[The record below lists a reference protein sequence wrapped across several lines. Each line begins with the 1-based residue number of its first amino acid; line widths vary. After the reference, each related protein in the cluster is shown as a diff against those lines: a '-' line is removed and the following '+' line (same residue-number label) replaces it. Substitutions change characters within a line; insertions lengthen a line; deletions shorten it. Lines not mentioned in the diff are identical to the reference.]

1 MEPRELEAQV
11 QLFGADLWKQI
22 AGEVP
27 GLFNRD
33 FWQGKLMDWAM
44 ADPDFK
50 TDLFRLV
57 DVMPVLT
64 GTEPISEH
72 VREYLQRDDRDLGAV
87 LGGAIKLA
95 SGGLTAGLAARTIRA
110 NITGLAERFIVGQ
123 DAKTAVATLRGL
135 RREGLAFTCD
145 LLGETTVSESESA
158 AYQAR
163 YLDLIDHLTTEAQGW
178 KPDPRLDRDHRGPIP
193 RVNVSVK
200 VSAMS
205 ACLDPVDI
213 DGSIERALERV
224 RPLFV
229 RAAQKGALVNLDLE
243 QYAIRPIIL
252 GLFERL
258 AMDPELREYPH
269 LGVVIQAYLTDA
281 ANDAQRV
288 IELARRRGAPLTVR
302 LVKGAYWQYEVA
314 LSQQN
319 GHRCPVFTEKPAT
332 DANYEA
338 VARQLLEA
346 SEHIS
351 CAFASHNVRSMTAA
365 LVTARSLGLPPEAIE
380 AQMLY
385 GMGDPERKAVRNL
398 GYRVRVYSPVGD
410 LLPGVAYLVRRL
422 LENTSNSG
430 FLRLSHHDGVDVAQ
444 LLAAPSAEQA
454 APLPAPALDTGYTC
468 CPLTDFADPAR
479 QSAFGQ
485 AVTAMRA
492 RLPLSVPVA
501 VAGRDRLD
509 AQGVARCYPGDGD
522 TVVSQVTMATEAEA
536 DTAAAAA
543 WAAWPAWRDTPLA
556 QRVALLDRLGDIL
569 ARDRDTL
576 SALCVWEVGKPWREA
591 DADVAE
597 AVDFCRYY
605 ARQAEPELGHRACLS
620 PAGEANEMWYEG
632 RGPTVVIAPW
642 NFPLAILTGMAAAAL
657 VAGNTVLL
665 KPSSLSAAVAHG
677 LYRACVEA
685 GFPTGVVQFL
695 PGPGEKVGMRLVEHP
710 KVAQVAFTGGREV
723 GLSIVARAA
732 QTSLDQPQ
740 VRRVVCEMGGKNAI
754 IVDEDADLDEAVA
767 GVVKSAFGFAG
778 QKCSACSRVIVVGS
792 AAEHFT
798 ERLLEACRSLLVT
811 APHDPACQVPPLAD
825 PKAAERLMARLA
837 QVDGAKLLHRGT
849 VPAEGWYLPPMLF
862 EVADANHWLMQEE
875 LFAPV
880 LALHR
885 VPTFEAALDVAL
897 GTRFFLTGAV
907 FSRLPSHLELA
918 RQRFRVGNLYL
929 NRGCTGAV
937 VGRQPFGGH
946 GHSGI
951 GTKAGGPNYLLQ
963 FADPRVCSENTMRRG
978 MMPELQS

>member
-1 MEPRELEAQV
+1 MQRIELEDQIQA
-11 QLFGADLWKQI
+11 FGADLWKQI

-50 TDLFRLV
+50 VDLFRLV

-64 GTEPISEH
+64 GTEPITEH
-72 VREYLQRDDRDLGAV
+72 VREYLQREERDLGTV

-95 SGGLTAGLAARTIRA
+95 SGGLTAGIAARTIRG

-123 DAKTAVATLRGL
+123 DAKSAVSTLRSL
-135 RREGLAFTCD
+135 RKEGLAFTCD

-163 YLDLIDHLTTEAQGW
+163 YLDLIDHLSAEAAGW
-178 KPDPRLDRDHRGPIP
+178 KEDRRLDYDHRGAIP

-205 ACLDPVDI
+205 AHLDPVDI
-213 DGSIERALERV
+213 DGSIERALARV
-224 RPLFV
+224 RPLV
-229 RAAQKGALVNLDLE
+229 LRAAERGALVHLDLE
-243 QYAIRPIIL
+243 QYAIRPIIQ
-252 GLFERL
+252 GVFERL
-258 AMDPELREYPH
+258 ALDPALRDYPH
-269 LGVVIQAYLTDA
+269 LGIVIQAYLTDA
-281 ANDAQRV
+281 ADDAKRL
-288 IELARRRGAPLTVR
+288 IELAKRRGTPLTVR
-302 LVKGAYWQYEVA
+302 LVKGAYWEYEVA

-319 GHRCPVFTEKPAT
+319 GHRCPVFTEKSAT

-346 SEHIS
+346 SEHVS
-351 CAFASHNVRSMTAA
+351 CAFASHNVRSLTAA

-398 GYRVRVYSPVGD
+398 GYRVRVYAPVGD

-444 LLAAPSAEQA
+444 LLAAPGA
-454 APLPAPALDTGYTC
+454 ATPPTASAPASETGYTC
-468 CPLTDFADPAR
+468 CPLTDFSDTAR
-479 QSAFGQ
+479 QAVFAQ
-485 AVTAMRA
+485 AVSALRE
-492 RLPLSVPVA
+492 RLPLHVPVVVGGQA
-501 VAGRDRLD
+501 RLD
-509 AQGVARCYPGDGD
+509 TSGPERCYPGDGT
-522 TVVSQVTMATEAEA
+522 TVVSRVTQATEAEA
-536 DTAAAAA
+536 DAAAETA
-543 WAAWPAWRDTPLA
+543 WTAWPTWRDRPLSERA
-556 QRVALLDRLGDIL
+556 ALLDKLADIL
-569 ARDRDTL
+569 TRDRDAL

-597 AVDFCRYY
+597 AIDFCRYY
-605 ARQAEPELGHRACLS
+605 ARQAEPELGRRACLS
-620 PAGEANEMWYEG
+620 PAGEANDMWYEG

-642 NFPLAILTGMAAAAL
+642 NFPLAILTGMATAAL
-657 VAGNTVLL
+657 VSGNTVLL

-677 LYRACVEA
+677 LYQACVEA
-685 GFPTGVVQFL
+685 GFPAGVVQFL
-695 PGPGEKVGMRLVEHP
+695 PGPGERVGMRLVEHP
-710 KVAQVAFTGGREV
+710 KTAQVAFTGGREV

-767 GVVKSAFGFAG
+767 GVVKSAYGFAG
-778 QKCSACSRVIVVGS
+778 QKCSACSRVIVVGTAGEPF
-792 AAEHFT
+792 AA
-798 ERLLEACRSLLVT
+798 RLLEACRSLVSL

-825 PKAAERLMARLA
+825 PKAAEALLARLTE
-837 QVDGAKLLHRGT
+837 VEGAKLLHRGE
-849 VPAEGWYLPPMLF
+849 VPAEGWFLPPMLF
-862 EVADANHWLMQEE
+862 EVTDPNHWLMQDE

-897 GTRFFLTGAV
+897 GTKFFLTGAV